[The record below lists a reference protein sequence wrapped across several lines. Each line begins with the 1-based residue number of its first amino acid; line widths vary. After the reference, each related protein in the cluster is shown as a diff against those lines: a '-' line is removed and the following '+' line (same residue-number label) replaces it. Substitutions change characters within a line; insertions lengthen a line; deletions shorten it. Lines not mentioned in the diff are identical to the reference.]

1 MKTTAVIKI
10 LLGSLLVTGAANAA
24 PITGS
29 INIASFADNAFNVN
43 YVTNTVTFG
52 PGNASGTNA
61 IVTNASGS
69 YSGLI
74 GFPPVGVHYN
84 SFVYSP
90 FVGPINPLWVTTTG
104 APTSSFS
111 LTSITFIDEIVGS
124 SLTLTGLGIAKV
136 AGFDD
141 TVGSWSFTATQ
152 NGTTFGWDSIN
163 SPAPRVPDG
172 GATLALLGVSVLGLG
187 GMRRFLP
194 SLKK

>member
-1 MKTTAVIKI
+1 MKTTAGIKI
-10 LLGSLLVTGAANAA
+10 LLTSLLVAGAAQAL
-24 PITGS
+24 PITGT
-29 INIASFADNAFNVN
+29 INISSFADNAFNVN

-52 PGNASGTNA
+52 AGTNA
-61 IVTNASGS
+61 IVTNPTGS
-69 YSGLI
+69 YLGLL
-74 GFPPVGVHYN
+74 GAGVHYN

-90 FVGPINPLWVTTTG
+90 FVGPISPLWMTTTG
-104 APTSSFS
+104 APASSFN
-111 LTSITFIDEIVGS
+111 LTSITFIDENVGN
-124 SLTLTGLGIAKV
+124 SLTLTGLGIAFV
-136 AGFDD
+136 DGFDP

-172 GATLALLGVSVLGLG
+172 GATLALLGLGVLGLG